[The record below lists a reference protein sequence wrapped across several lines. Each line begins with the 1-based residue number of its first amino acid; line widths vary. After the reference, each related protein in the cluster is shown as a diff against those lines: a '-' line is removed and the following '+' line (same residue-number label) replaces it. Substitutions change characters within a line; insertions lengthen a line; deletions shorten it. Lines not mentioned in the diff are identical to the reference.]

1 MDELKRIAFTA
12 PFRYDEAVRYTG
24 TLRNVGIYFSV
35 LYVIT
40 IFSIKL
46 VMTRFKPFQVCHF
59 RMIFPAMFSRC

>member
-1 MDELKRIAFTA
+1 MDELKRIAFTT
-12 PFRYDEAVRYTG
+12 PFRYEEAVRYTG
-24 TLRNVGIYFSV
+24 TLRNVGIYFSL

-59 RMIFPAMFSRC
+59 VIVVPVI